1 MSRSRKAIRLHR
13 HILAL
18 YAGIAFSVSVF
29 TVDAIIMG
37 IRMLSGEKAQD
48 ILLWIEAAA
57 LSVMC
62 VYAFDTLRKYKMRE
76 YANELLG
83 VDNMKLTD
91 TLKNCSE
98 CNSIPRYVISVGSF
112 LRRVPPTVEIVC
124 TFCGRYGERYHL
136 ASQAIWHWN
145 AGNAHDA
152 NNAGG

>member
-1 MSRSRKAIRLHR
+1 LSKSRKAIRLHR

-18 YAGIAFSVSVF
+18 YTGIAFSVVVL
-29 TVDAIIMG
+29 TADAIIMG
-37 IRMLSGEKAQD
+37 IRLLSGGETQD
-48 ILLWIEAAA
+48 IWLWLEAAA
-57 LSVMC
+57 LTVLC

-91 TLKNCSE
+91 TLKNCAE

-124 TFCGRYGERYHL
+124 TSCGRYGDQYHL

-152 NNAGG
+152 NNVGG